1 MEWVLRPSRLE
12 YIYPQINHFS
22 CYKNIRIGGL
32 PSRLTSALFKLK
44 HDIYLTEEKKYY
56 CNIRGS
62 NRCRHCPRTDH
73 SGHFLICTNSKTRNA
88 CDLIISLFKRWNPS
102 ISLESIVNFDIEAEE
117 ETVLGLGWIL
127 GTVAELI
134 YSNINITDNDIFAQL
149 NSDLQVI
156 KKLCISHPKYNKV
169 ESYVNMCVC
178 ASKSV

>member
-1 MEWVLRPSRLE
+1 MIWLLVCL
-12 YIYPQINHFS
+12 
-22 CYKNIRIGGL
+22 
-32 PSRLTSALFKLK
+32 
-44 HDIYLTEEKKYY
+44 
-56 CNIRGS
+56 
-62 NRCRHCPRTDH
+62 
-73 SGHFLICTNSKTRNA
+73 NS
-88 CDLIISLFKRWNPS
+88 S

-169 ESYVNMCVC
+169 ESYVNMCVR